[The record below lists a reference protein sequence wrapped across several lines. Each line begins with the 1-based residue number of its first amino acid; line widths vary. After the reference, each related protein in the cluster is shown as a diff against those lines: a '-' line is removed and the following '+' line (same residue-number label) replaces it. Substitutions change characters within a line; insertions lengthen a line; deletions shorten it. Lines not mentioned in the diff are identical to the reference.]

1 MEKKIRSISISEHID
16 DKLIKDSETR
26 GLTISANL
34 TRILGN
40 YFDNKTNEPG
50 IMGTVIGP
58 NGRIWYANATLDKVV
73 KIEPSTIISGVE
85 ENILLV
91 GNRVYPNP
99 VESTLFFSN
108 YANIVQ
114 IFDITGKL
122 VIFENNNINSIDV
135 NRLDKG
141 IYLIEIDGVKTKF
154 VKK

>member
-1 MEKKIRSISISEHID
+1 
-16 DKLIKDSETR
+16 
-26 GLTISANL
+26 
-34 TRILGN
+34 
-40 YFDNKTNEPG
+40 
-50 IMGTVIGP
+50 
-58 NGRIWYANATLDKVV
+58 
-73 KIEPSTIISGVE
+73 
-85 ENILLV
+85 
-91 GNRVYPNP
+91 VYPNP

-135 NRLDKG
+135 SRLDKG